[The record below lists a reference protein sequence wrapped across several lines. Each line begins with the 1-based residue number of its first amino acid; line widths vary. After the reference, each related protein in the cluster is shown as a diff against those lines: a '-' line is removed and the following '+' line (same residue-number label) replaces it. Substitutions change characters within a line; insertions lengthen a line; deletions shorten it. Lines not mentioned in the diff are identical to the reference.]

1 MEYEVSIDGLQVGK
15 EHFTP
20 KKLKEIITEIDRLRG
35 IHDIFAQLE
44 KGHDHFVA
52 DTPAG
57 MDVARD
63 ILSRNHEQTE
73 YIYNIIRADHSSWRI
88 ERIGVGTSEWSLDA
102 DGIIHTVPRWI
113 TPAMLRFVADCVEA
127 LKTFRTTGTC
137 MTKNYD
143 VAVGVLRK
151 NNMKHVGRMYHH
163 DGEYYTIIKF

>member
-1 MEYEVSIDGLQVGK
+1 MEYEASIDGLQVGK

-20 KKLKEIITEIDRLRG
+20 KKLKEIIAEIDRLRG

-44 KGHDHFVA
+44 KGHDYFVA

-63 ILSRNHEQTE
+63 ILSRNHAN
-73 YIYNIIRADHSSWRI
+73 IYNIIRADHSSWRI

-143 VAVGVLRK
+143 VAVGVLSQ
-151 NNMKHVGRMYHH
+151 NNMKHVGRMYH
-163 DGEYYTIIKF
+163 DGEYYTIIRF